1 MLAAERPI
9 IAAQILKN
17 RFVIYK
23 GAISFFEQLRTR
35 CDMPRQCLLACTDI
49 YKMLFS
55 ISVKVRIV
63 DVEKLRTFTS
73 LGFVFAK
80 PQADI
85 VDFCL

>member
-1 MLAAERPI
+1 
-9 IAAQILKN
+9 
-17 RFVIYK
+17 
-23 GAISFFEQLRTR
+23 
-35 CDMPRQCLLACTDI
+35 MPRQCLLACTDI

-63 DVEKLRTFTS
+63 DVEKLRTCTS